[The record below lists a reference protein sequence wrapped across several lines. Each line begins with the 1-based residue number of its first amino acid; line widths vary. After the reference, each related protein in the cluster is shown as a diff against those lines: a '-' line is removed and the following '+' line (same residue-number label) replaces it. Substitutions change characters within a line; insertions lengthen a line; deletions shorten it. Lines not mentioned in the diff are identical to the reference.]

1 MLAFSGHDL
10 CSIDANGRVKLSP
23 RVISDFVEKCGDEIV
38 LHCLPE
44 GALALYPE
52 DIYLE
57 MRRQETDPAVRA
69 GQSMVFRRSMRRFGA
84 LSQSER
90 ISKQGRITIPP
101 GFRKL
106 LDLEPGTDVC
116 VVGVEIG
123 VEIWRIDR
131 WQEEIEGINRHQREK
146 GEREMAEDLI
156 PNRQMTN

>member
-10 CSIDANGRVKLSP
+10 CTIDANGRIKLSP
-23 RVISDFVEKCGDEIV
+23 RVISDFIEKCGDEVV

-57 MRRQETDPAVRA
+57 MRRRETDPAGRA
-69 GQSMVFRRSMRRFGA
+69 GQSVVFRREMRRFGA

-90 ISKQGRITIPP
+90 ISKQGRITIPT

-106 LDLEPGTDVC
+106 LNLDPGTDVC

-123 VEIWRIDR
+123 VEIWQIDKWR
-131 WQEEIEGINRHQREK
+131 EEIERINQHQREK
-146 GEREMAEDLI
+146 GEREMAEDLM
-156 PNRQMTN
+156 PEKN